1 MAIPEI
7 GATLPEIGAIAAAAN
22 PRSAATMTATTTPMS
37 TDARRRTSERCGWRV
52 APQTLED
59 PLAELGGG
67 DIRGPAVADHAEETL
82 FEDEVVVAVAAV
94 GEVLGNFFALRRAEL
109 LVQKGVEALETVV
122 AIHRHPLTSLA
133 QWRSGPRR
141 SRAPS
146 RPHRAAAAGTSV
158 RDEGVT

>member
-1 MAIPEI
+1 
-7 GATLPEIGAIAAAAN
+7 
-22 PRSAATMTATTTPMS
+22 MS

-133 QWRSGPRR
+133 QWGPEPRR
-141 SRAPS
+141 PRPPSHPRGPAP
-146 RPHRAAAAGTSV
+146 AGSPAGA
-158 RDEGVT
+158 DAVT